1 MGKMNSWLTYP
12 QPRLGVIGLL
22 ILLVATGLVTPLS
35 LDMYTPAIP
44 HMTEY
49 FNTDASTVNLTLVGY
64 FLFFAIGMLIFG
76 PVSDKRGRKPIFLA
90 GMSVYTLGSA
100 LCAMSPT
107 IEALIAFRIMQAIGA
122 GAVSAVSTA
131 VVKDAFDDAKR
142 ELVLS
147 VMQVMFIVGPVIAPV
162 VGAFIVQVADWRMTF
177 WVLSAIGAICLVL
190 ILLYKET
197 LEPANRYKGTL
208 AGSLKNLVVAAK
220 DKGFSSFLLIVSSF
234 NLPYMAYIAA
244 ASYIYMQ
251 FFGLSEIE
259 YSLCFSLAALFGA
272 VGPFVWMIAQK
283 VMSARKFTS
292 LMIILSIITGVAMLV
307 LGQLSAMLFCLVF
320 LIYTIAES
328 CIRPYSTN
336 ILLTQREEDTGAASS
351 LINFSQT
358 AIGCV
363 GMALIVLPWPNYI
376 IGLGIIMIATM
387 VIAGIGWIALLK
399 SDIPLKRIKDK

>member
-49 FNTDASTVNLTLVGY
+49 LNTNASTVNLTLVGY

-76 PVSDKRGRKPIFLA
+76 PASDKRGRKPIFLT
-90 GMSVYTLGSA
+90 GMIVYTLGSA

-107 IEALIAFRIMQAIGA
+107 IEALIAFRIVQALGA

-162 VGAFIVQVADWRMTF
+162 AGAFIVQVADWRMTF
-177 WVLSAIGAICLVL
+177 WVLAAIGSICLVL

-197 LEPANRYKGTL
+197 LEPANRYQGTL
-208 AGSLKNLVVAAK
+208 AGSLKNLVVTAK

-251 FFGLSEIE
+251 FFGLSEIG

-292 LMIILSIITGVAMLV
+292 LMIILSIITGVAMV
-307 LGQLSAMLFCLVF
+307 ALGQISATLFCIVF

-387 VIAGIGWIALLK
+387 VIAGLGWIALLK
-399 SDIPLKRIKDK
+399 SDIPLKRIK

>member
-387 VIAGIGWIALLK
+387 IIAGIGWIALLK

>member
-76 PVSDKRGRKPIFLA
+76 PVSDKRGRKPVFLA
-90 GMSVYTLGSA
+90 GMTVYTLGSA

-292 LMIILSIITGVAMLV
+292 LMIILSIITGIAMLV

>member
-49 FNTDASTVNLTLVGY
+49 FNTNASTVNLTLVGY

-76 PVSDKRGRKPIFLA
+76 PVSDKRGRKPIFLT
-90 GMSVYTLGSA
+90 GMIVYTLGSA

-107 IEALIAFRIMQAIGA
+107 IEALIAFRIVQALGA

-162 VGAFIVQVADWRMTF
+162 AGAFIVQVADWRMTF
-177 WVLSAIGAICLVL
+177 WVLAAIGSICLVL

-197 LEPANRYKGTL
+197 LEPANRYQGTL
-208 AGSLKNLVVAAK
+208 AGSLKNLIVTAK

-251 FFGLSEIE
+251 FFGLSEIG

-272 VGPFVWMIAQK
+272 VGPFVWMLAQK

-292 LMIILSIITGVAMLV
+292 LMIILSIITGVAMV
-307 LGQLSAMLFCLVF
+307 ALGQISATLFCIVF

-387 VIAGIGWIALLK
+387 VIAGLGWIALLK
-399 SDIPLKRIKDK
+399 SDIPLKRIKQV

>member
-49 FNTDASTVNLTLVGY
+49 FNTNASTVNLTLVGY

-76 PVSDKRGRKPIFLA
+76 PASDKRGRKPIFLT
-90 GMSVYTLGSA
+90 GMIVYTLGSA

-107 IEALIAFRIMQAIGA
+107 IEALIAFRIVQALGA

-162 VGAFIVQVADWRMTF
+162 AGAFIVQVADWRMTF
-177 WVLSAIGAICLVL
+177 WVLAAIGSICLVL

-197 LEPANRYKGTL
+197 LEPANRYQGTL
-208 AGSLKNLVVAAK
+208 AGSLKNLVVTAK

-251 FFGLSEIE
+251 FFGLSEIG

-292 LMIILSIITGVAMLV
+292 LMIILSIITGVAMV
-307 LGQLSAMLFCLVF
+307 ALGQISATLFCIVF

-387 VIAGIGWIALLK
+387 VIAGLGWIALLK
-399 SDIPLKRIKDK
+399 SDIPLKRIK